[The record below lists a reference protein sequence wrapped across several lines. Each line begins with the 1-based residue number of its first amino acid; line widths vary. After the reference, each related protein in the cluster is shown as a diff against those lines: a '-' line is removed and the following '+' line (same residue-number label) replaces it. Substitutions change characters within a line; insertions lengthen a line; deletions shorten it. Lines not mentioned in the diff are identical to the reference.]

1 MSSAVYS
8 AAVRERCREPHRA
21 GAWPDGE
28 PGVGTGSAGSLDAG
42 VWTRLQVRVGADGR
56 IDDTRFK
63 VFGCSAAIAS
73 ASFAADALVGATLAE
88 ARALAPADVAEALGL
103 QGDKRAMAAL
113 ATEAAR
119 GAVDD
124 WERKTGTG
132 DWGRK
137 AGLGARDPGLG
148 SENTGLGE
156 SR

>member
-1 MSSAVYS
+1 MTGAVYS
-8 AAVRERCREPHRA
+8 AAVRERCREPRRA

-28 PGVGTGSAGSLDAG
+28 PGVGTGSAGSLEAG

-56 IDDTRFK
+56 IDDSRFK

-73 ASFAADALVGATLAE
+73 ASFAADALIGATRAE
-88 ARALAPADVAEALGL
+88 ARALAPGDVAAALGL

-113 ATEAAR
+113 ATDAAR

-124 WERKTGTG
+124 WERK
-132 DWGRK
+132 
-137 AGLGARDPGLG
+137 AGLGARPPGLG
-148 SENTGLGE
+148 SENAGLGE

>member
-1 MSSAVYS
+1 MTSAVYS
-8 AAVRERCREPHRA
+8 AAVRERCREPRRA

-56 IDDTRFK
+56 INDTRFK

-73 ASFAADALVGATLAE
+73 ASFAADALIGATLAE
-88 ARALAPADVAEALGL
+88 ARALSPAGIVHALGL

-113 ATEAAR
+113 ASEAAR
-119 GAVDD
+119 GAADD
-124 WERKTGTG
+124 CE
-132 DWGRK
+132 RK
-137 AGLGARDPGLG
+137 AGLEARDPGLG
-148 SENTGLGE
+148 NENTGLEE

>member
-73 ASFAADALVGATLAE
+73 ASFAADALIGATLAE
-88 ARALAPADVAEALGL
+88 ARALAPADIVASARPAGRQAGHGGAGHRRRARRGGGLG
-103 QGDKRAMAAL
+103 
-113 ATEAAR
+113 TEDR
-119 GAVDD
+119 
-124 WERKTGTG
+124 
-132 DWGRK
+132 DWG
-137 AGLGARDPGLG
+137 LGTRRG
-148 SENTGLGE
+148 
-156 SR
+156 

>member
-1 MSSAVYS
+1 MTSAVYS

-28 PGVGTGSAGSLDAG
+28 RGVGTGSAGSLDAG
-42 VWTRLQVRVGADGR
+42 AWTRLQVRVGADGR

-73 ASFAADALVGATLAE
+73 ASFAADALIGATLAE
-88 ARALAPADVAEALGL
+88 ARALAPADVAEALDL
-103 QGDKRAMAAL
+103 PGDKRAMAAL

-124 WERKTGTG
+124 WERK
-132 DWGRK
+132 
-137 AGLGARDPGLG
+137 AGLGSRDSGLG
-148 SENTGLGE
+148 SGNAGLGE

>member
-1 MSSAVYS
+1 MTSAVYS
-8 AAVRERCREPHRA
+8 AAVRERCREPRRA

-42 VWTRLQVRVGADGR
+42 VWTRLQVRVGTDGR

-73 ASFAADALVGATLAE
+73 ASFAADALIGATLAE
-88 ARALAPADVAEALGL
+88 ARALAPAGIVDALGL

-132 DWGRK
+132 DQG
-137 AGLGARDPGLG
+137 PG
-148 SENTGLGE
+148 TGDSADGQALSGGT
-156 SR
+156 R

>member
-28 PGVGTGSAGSLDAG
+28 RGVGTGSAGSLDAG
-42 VWTRLQVRVGADGR
+42 AWTRLQVRVGADGR

-63 VFGCSAAIAS
+63 VFGCSAAMAS
-73 ASFAADALVGATLAE
+73 ASFAADALIGATLAE
-88 ARALAPADVAEALGL
+88 ARALVPADVAEALGL

-124 WERKTGTG
+124 WERK
-132 DWGRK
+132 
-137 AGLGARDPGLG
+137 AGLGSRDSGLG
-148 SENTGLGE
+148 SGNAGLGE

>member
-73 ASFAADALVGATLAE
+73 ASFAADALIGATLAE
-88 ARALAPADVAEALGL
+88 GRALAPADIVAALGL

-113 ATEAAR
+113 ATDAAR
-119 GAVDD
+119 DAVDD
-124 WERKTGTG
+124 WEKKTGTR
-132 DWGRK
+132 DWGPK
-137 AGLGARDPGLG
+137 AGLGTRGSGAEARDSG
-148 SENTGLGE
+148 SHDD
-156 SR
+156 

>member
-1 MSSAVYS
+1 MTSAVYS

-21 GAWPDGE
+21 GAWPDRE

-73 ASFAADALVGATLAE
+73 ASFAADALIGATLAE
-88 ARALAPADVAEALGL
+88 ARALAPGDVAAALGL

-119 GAVDD
+119 GAADD

-132 DWGRK
+132 DWG
-137 AGLGARDPGLG
+137 LGAKNNEATDPDAVLG
-148 SENTGLGE
+148 GT
-156 SR
+156 R